1 MPIKNLLKHR
11 RISQWIVNSINN
23 GHFKPGDKLPSE
35 HALSKQF
42 DTSRQTVRHATEELV
57 QRGLLARQRGS
68 GTYVCGTAYQTG
80 FSPKRVGVIT
90 TYLDDYI
97 FPGIIRGIEDVLT
110 EQGYTISLGITHNRH
125 TDETACLQRI
135 LEDNVCGLIVE
146 GTKSSLP
153 SPNLPLFEA
162 LRSRGIPMVFLNGY
176 YREFSQCGVFQ
187 DDVEAAK
194 ILTEHLMTNGHQ
206 KFAAILK
213 GDDLQGLKRFEGMSL
228 ALTAAN
234 IPVDDQRIFWYTTE
248 DIPDL
253 ISGEMDS
260 FVLKRLGDAT
270 ALICY
275 NDQIGAMVCDLLK
288 RHGKSV
294 PQDISIVSFDN
305 SPLAADTT
313 YGFTSAVYPTTE
325 IGSTAAR
332 LLLRCIRDTSYREH
346 IRLEPTICYRSSVRN
361 ISDWDNQTQN
371 CIMKGDI

>member
-57 QRGLLARQRGS
+57 QRGLLSRQRGS

-80 FSPKRVGVIT
+80 FSPKRIGVIT
-90 TYLDDYI
+90 TYVDDYI
-97 FPGIIRGIEDVLT
+97 FPGIIRGIEDVLS

-153 SPNLPLFEA
+153 SPNLSLFEA

-187 DDVEAAK
+187 DDVAASK
-194 ILTEHLMTNGHQ
+194 MLTDHLLENGHQ
-206 KFAAILK
+206 HFAAVFK
-213 GDDLQGLKRFEGMSL
+213 ADDLQGLKRFEGMALS
-228 ALTAAN
+228 LTAAN

-248 DIPDL
+248 DLPDL
-253 ISGEMDS
+253 LSGEMDP

-270 ALICY
+270 AIICY
-275 NDQIGAMVCDLLK
+275 NDQIAAMVTDLLK
-288 RHGKSV
+288 RNHKSV
-294 PQDISIVSFDN
+294 PEDVSIVSFDN
-305 SPLAADTT
+305 SPLAADIA
-313 YGFTSAVYPTTE
+313 YGFTSAVYPSTE
-325 IGSTAAR
+325 IGSAAAR

-346 IRLEPTICYRSSVRN
+346 ICLEPTICYRSSV
-361 ISDWDNQTQN
+361 Q
-371 CIMKGDI
+371 DINDDEFF